1 MQPLKLALNFC
12 IIIIVGWSEE
22 LAVDA
27 WTNDRES
34 ACEKAGIATE
44 EESLGSTSI
53 VVHKVSRERRKRGR
67 ERERGMT
74 LSFSCSVVSVMKRFL
89 PGLES
94 KCLVNTTSARLA
106 GKCELHI
113 CSLVR
118 TSTPL

>member
-1 MQPLKLALNFC
+1 MHLPIIMQPLKLALNFC

-67 ERERGMT
+67 ERERRDD
-74 LSFSCSVVSVMKRFL
+74 VVIFL
-89 PGLES
+89 QCGICDEEIPS
-94 KCLVNTTSARLA
+94 WTRIKVP
-106 GKCELHI
+106 CEHNF
-113 CSLVR
+113 CQ
-118 TSTPL
+118 TCWKM